1 MSSNTTLSGAARS
14 RLLAFNGFVWIFGVV
29 AIILIGIAVLA
40 ETGDE
45 VSASDDYGYE
55 PWLNPDPV
63 LADDEGEGVYSGV
76 DGAMVALD
84 GLDPAQPLLIT
95 ELDDTY
101 VGRVSVTGPGG
112 EILAEGEYG
121 GPAEF
126 ESYIATDGQWVI
138 VPQADVEL
146 WIDGFRDE
154 RWRMR
159 ITTPPVEERS
169 GTVSGIGSTVFALGS
184 TATTARISTRG
195 EGRVSIE
202 TVTSAGVTEV
212 FSENEPTDRSIA
224 WADGDPVL
232 FVIDAWD
239 DAGWTIA
246 FADEPAPAATGAPT
260 PTPTPA
266 PAPSATGVS
275 P

>member
-1 MSSNTTLSGAARS
+1 
-14 RLLAFNGFVWIFGVV
+14 
-29 AIILIGIAVLA
+29 
-40 ETGDE
+40 
-45 VSASDDYGYE
+45 
-55 PWLNPDPV
+55 
-63 LADDEGEGVYSGV
+63 
-76 DGAMVALD
+76 MVALD
-84 GLDPAQPLLIT
+84 GRDPARPLLIT

-101 VGRVSVTGPGG
+101 VGRIAVTGPGG
-112 EILAEGEYG
+112 EILTEGEYG

-169 GTVSGIGSTVFALGS
+169 GTVSGIGPAVFALRS

-246 FADEPAPAATGAPT
+246 FADEPAAAATVT
-260 PTPTPA
+260 PTPTP
-266 PAPSATGVS
+266 SATEVT

>member
-63 LADDEGEGVYSGV
+63 LADDEGDGVYSGV

-112 EILAEGEYG
+112 EILTEGEYG

-126 ESYIATDGQWVI
+126 ESYIATEGQWVI

-184 TATTARISTRG
+184 AATTARISTRG

-260 PTPTPA
+260 PTS
-266 PAPSATGVS
+266 APSATGVS